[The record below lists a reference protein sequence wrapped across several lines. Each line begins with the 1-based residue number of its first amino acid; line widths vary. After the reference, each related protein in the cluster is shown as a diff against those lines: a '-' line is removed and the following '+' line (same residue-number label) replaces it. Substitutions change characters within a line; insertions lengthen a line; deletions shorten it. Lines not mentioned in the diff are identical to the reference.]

1 MNIIETDKYKKSYNK
16 LLKRCTKEKKRIQ
29 DIKDFLIGKNNLHE
43 VLIDPFK
50 NIYHIEQLHHNRKDF
65 SARIDNSNNKLRL
78 IMMPIGEYPYNTIEI
93 TDIEFVDIDNDH
105 YKKG

>member
-1 MNIIETDKYKKSYNK
+1 MNIIETDKYKKSYSK

-50 NIYHIEQLHHNRKDF
+50 IFIILNNFIIIEKIFL
-65 SARIDNSNNKLRL
+65 LEL
-78 IMMPIGEYPYNTIEI
+78 IIVIIN
-93 TDIEFVDIDNDH
+93 
-105 YKKG
+105 